1 MPSLKTLLGGGL
13 SVIIIEGA
21 YYNELHSRGDG
32 IIRHLKTLSYNMF
45 IDIRFCN
52 KFLLSI
58 IIYIIATVYFIE
70 NKNENVPIQ
79 LLYKYL
85 FSTILVW
92 SILFFI
98 LVVFILVYNWNAI
111 VLP

>member
-1 MPSLKTLLGGGL
+1 MPSLKTLLRGGL

-21 YYNELHSRGDG
+21 YYNEFYSRGDG

-70 NKNENVPIQ
+70 NENENVPIQ
-79 LLYKYL
+79 LLHKYL
-85 FSTILVW
+85 FSTVLVW
-92 SILFFI
+92 SILFI
-98 LVVFILVYNWNAI
+98 LVVFIVVYNWNAI